1 MVTRDDGA
9 TPEWTS
15 SPAPSPAV
23 VPEPAPEPAPELTP
37 ELTPGPTSDLPP
49 ASAPDGDEAAAV
61 SPVPAAVA
69 DGDAAGLSHR
79 PRRLPRPHRR
89 RRSTSRLK
97 FADLVD
103 ETLAGVFA
111 RPARAALTTLGT
123 VLGIASLVA
132 TLGISRTAGGQIV
145 ERFDELAATQ
155 VVVQARS
162 TGSGSSSRAAA
173 LIPWDV
179 ESRLDRLNGVVASG
193 ALAEVPTPGGLRT
206 VPLRDPENVTERLA
220 PVYGSSVGLLA
231 AVRGEIS
238 IGRWFDQ
245 GHVDR
250 RDRVVVLGSDIAAQL
265 GIDRLD
271 LQPGVFIGEE
281 LFTVIGILDRA
292 VRDPGLTR
300 SVVVPYTAAQ
310 DRLDVNRPQRVVIE
324 TEVGAAALIAEQAPV
339 ALNPNGAE
347 GLQVNAPRDPTSTRN
362 AVQDD
367 VNQLFLLLGLIS
379 LIVGAIGIANVTLV
393 TVMERTGEIG
403 LRRALG
409 ASRRHIA
416 GQFLSE
422 SMAMGLVGGIIGATV
437 GIITIVAVSG
447 SRQWTP
453 VLDLWL
459 PLTAPLAGALVGLV
473 AGLYP
478 SIRAAR
484 MEPVD
489 ALRSGT

>member
-1 MVTRDDGA
+1 MASIVHRSGRTRLGRAARRTARD
-9 TPEWTS
+9 S
-15 SPAPSPAV
+15 R
-23 VPEPAPEPAPELTP
+23 
-37 ELTPGPTSDLPP
+37 
-49 ASAPDGDEAAAV
+49 AAARD
-61 SPVPAAVA
+61 AAVA
-69 DGDAAGLSHR
+69 AR
-79 PRRLPRPHRR
+79 PRFR
-89 RRSTSRLK
+89 

-132 TLGISRTAGGQIV
+132 TLGISRTAGSQIV
-145 ERFDELAATQ
+145 GRFDELAATQ
-155 VVVQARS
+155 VTVAART
-162 TGSGSSSRAAA
+162 TGNGSSQRAAA
-173 LIPWDV
+173 LLPWDV
-179 ESRLDRLNGVVASG
+179 ESRIDRLNGVVASG
-193 ALAEVPTPGGLRT
+193 AVAEVDNPGTVRT
-206 VPLRDPENVTERLA
+206 VPLRDPENVTERLV
-220 PVYGSSVGLLA
+220 PVYASSVGLIE

-238 IGRWFDQ
+238 VGRWFDS

-250 RDRVVVLGSDIAAQL
+250 RDRVAVIGADVAAQF

-271 LQPGVFIGEE
+271 AQPGIFIGDE
-281 LFTVIGILDRA
+281 LFTVIGILDA
-292 VRDPGLTR
+292 AARDEGLV
-300 SVVVPYTAAQ
+300 SSIVVPYTSAQ
-310 DRLDVNRPQRVVIE
+310 DRLEVTRPERVVIE
-324 TEVGAAALIAEQAPV
+324 TDIGAAQLIAEQAPI
-339 ALNPNGAE
+339 ALAPNGAE
-347 GLQVNAPRDPTSTRN
+347 ALKVTAPRDPTRTKN

-379 LIVGAIGIANVTLV
+379 LVVGAIGIANVTLV

-416 GQFLSE
+416 MQFLSE

-437 GIITIVAVSG
+437 GIITIVSVAG

-459 PLTAPLAGALVGLV
+459 PLAAPVAGALVGLV

-489 ALRSGT
+489 ALRAGT

>member
-1 MVTRDDGA
+1 MASIVHRSGRARLGRAGRRTARD
-9 TPEWTS
+9 S
-15 SPAPSPAV
+15 R
-23 VPEPAPEPAPELTP
+23 
-37 ELTPGPTSDLPP
+37 
-49 ASAPDGDEAAAV
+49 AAARD
-61 SPVPAAVA
+61 AAVA
-69 DGDAAGLSHR
+69 AR
-79 PRRLPRPHRR
+79 PRFR
-89 RRSTSRLK
+89 

-132 TLGISRTAGGQIV
+132 TLGISRTAGSQIV
-145 ERFDELAATQ
+145 GRFDELAATQ
-155 VVVQARS
+155 VTVAART
-162 TGSGSSSRAAA
+162 TGSGSSQRAAA
-173 LIPWDV
+173 LLPWDV
-179 ESRLDRLNGVVASG
+179 ESRIDRLNGVVASG
-193 ALAEVPTPGGLRT
+193 AVAEVNNPGTVRT
-206 VPLRDPENVTERLA
+206 VPLRDPENVTERLV
-220 PVYGSSVGLLA
+220 PVYASSVGLLE

-238 IGRWFDQ
+238 VGRWFDS
-245 GHVDR
+245 GHVER
-250 RDRVVVLGSDIAAQL
+250 RDRVAVIGADVAAQF

-271 LQPGVFIGEE
+271 AQPGIFIGDE
-281 LFTVIGILDRA
+281 LFTVIGILDA
-292 VRDPGLTR
+292 AARDEGLV
-300 SVVVPYTAAQ
+300 SSIVVPYTSAQ
-310 DRLDVNRPQRVVIE
+310 DRLEVTRPERVVIE
-324 TEVGAAALIAEQAPV
+324 TDIGAAQLIAEQAPI
-339 ALNPNGAE
+339 ALAPNGAE
-347 GLQVNAPRDPTSTRN
+347 ALKVTAPRDPTRTKN

-379 LIVGAIGIANVTLV
+379 LVVGAIGIANVTLV

-416 GQFLSE
+416 MQFLSE

-437 GIITIVAVSG
+437 GIITIVSVAG

-459 PLTAPLAGALVGLV
+459 PLAAPVAGALVGLV

-489 ALRSGT
+489 ALRAGT